1 MMFLRFSEK
10 RVFFR
15 KWYFRGILG
24 GQNRGVKIGG
34 QNRGSENRGILG
46 VYGKP

>member
-24 GQNRGVKIGG
+24 GQNRGG